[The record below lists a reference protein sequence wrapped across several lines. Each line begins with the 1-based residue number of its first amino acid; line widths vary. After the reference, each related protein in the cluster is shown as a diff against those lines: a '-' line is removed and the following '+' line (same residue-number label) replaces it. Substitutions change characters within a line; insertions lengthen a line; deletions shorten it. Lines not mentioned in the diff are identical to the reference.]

1 MLAVG
6 SWTVAGASNATA
18 APSKGA
24 TPTSSGIITDNW
36 EREEAFELPWD
47 GAARDGAREGSLD
60 PTWQKSKSQAIHNI
74 IKKKSTNQQIN
85 RQTNQEPDK
94 QASKRT
100 SKQSDEYTQKKDHI
114 LVLSNYECTIH
125 DVQLS
130 PTHKRCSFFKIKPTN
145 QTNTMV
151 GFLF

>member
-1 MLAVG
+1 MMAVG

-47 GAARDGAREGSLD
+47 GAARDGAREGSLE
-60 PTWQKSKSQAIHNI
+60 PTWQKKRKPRNSQHY
-74 IKKKSTNQQIN
+74 KTNQPTN
-85 RQTNQEPDK
+85 KQTNKPRTR
-94 QASKRT
+94 QASKQTNKLTNRRM
-100 SKQSDEYTQKKDHI
+100 
-114 LVLSNYECTIH
+114 
-125 DVQLS
+125 
-130 PTHKRCSFFKIKPTN
+130 HKRKTTYYFSVITSAQYMTCNYRPHTNGVIFQNQIK